1 MTKPHKTILILT
13 DDKPGH
19 VSQSFG
25 IARSLESAFELDKR
39 EVKLKIRFKGLRFLM
54 RFLANYIPTRLLG
67 FTLPLFYKFEGRYD
81 NCSNPIIVSSG
92 GNTLYA
98 NIVINAA
105 TNGLNLY
112 SGTPKQFSTKL
123 IDLIYTVVPQ
133 NGLSNNIVLDLP
145 PVNIDPLEP
154 NFTANTYALLIGGDG
169 AGYKYTTV
177 DWNKLIQGL
186 EALSKEHGIK
196 WLITTSRRSGEE
208 IEHLLENAFDK
219 SYVSQLVL
227 YRRKPE
233 KIMSQYLQLAEAIF
247 CTEDSLTMV
256 SEAIYSGKK
265 VYTLMPEAA
274 APDANDSAALQKYQ
288 TLELLQR
295 CSINNLSKAV
305 ITPKKGPVPLP
316 NIDEQISLPVID
328 ALTARSA
335 PESL

>member
-112 SGTPKQFSTKL
+112 SGTPKKFSTHL
-123 IDLIYTVVPQ
+123 IDLIYTFVPQ
-133 NGLSNNIVLDLP
+133 ANVPNNVVLDLP
-145 PVNIDPLEP
+145 PVNLSRLSADCSP
-154 NFTANTYALLIGGDG
+154 NTYALLIGGNG
-169 AGYKYTTV
+169 AGYKYKTS
-177 DWNKLIQGL
+177 DWNTLIQGL
-186 EALSKEHGIK
+186 ETLSKTNNIK
-196 WLITTSRRSGEE
+196 WLITTSRRSGTD
-208 IEHLLENAFDK
+208 IEKLLDTKLDK
-219 SYVSQLVL
+219 KYISGLVL
-227 YRRKPE
+227 YNRKPE
-233 KIMSQYLQLAEAIF
+233 KVMTEYLQLAEVVF

-256 SEAIYSGKK
+256 SEGIYSGKK
-265 VYTLMPEAA
+265 VFTLMPKDSN
-274 APDANDSAALQKYQ
+274 PDAYDSAALEKFQALGFLERRRFEDISKLRIKANETQ
-288 TLELLQR
+288 T
-295 CSINNLSKAV
+295 
-305 ITPKKGPVPLP
+305 PLP
-316 NIDEQISLPVID
+316 DVDNQISQPVID
-328 ALTARSA
+328 ALTNRASQ
-335 PESL
+335 